1 MRESSDSNKLT
12 LKINEAFPK
21 LIQVLS
27 ITSSYIWKQQF
38 QFIITSLLLSI
49 YNLMMKSELTEEY
62 LLHDNL

>member
-27 ITSSYIWKQQF
+27 ITSSYI
-38 QFIITSLLLSI
+38 
-49 YNLMMKSELTEEY
+49 
-62 LLHDNL
+62 

>member
-12 LKINEAFPK
+12 LKINEAFQK

>member
-12 LKINEAFPK
+12 LKINEAFQK

-62 LLHDNL
+62 LLRDNL

>member
-62 LLHDNL
+62 LLRDNL